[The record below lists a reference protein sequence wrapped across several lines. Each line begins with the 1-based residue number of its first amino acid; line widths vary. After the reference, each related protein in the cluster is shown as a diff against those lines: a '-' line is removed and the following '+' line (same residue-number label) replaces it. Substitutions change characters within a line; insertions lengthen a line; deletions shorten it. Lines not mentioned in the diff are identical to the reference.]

1 MAGSEDGSGMGK
13 ERLSKART
21 VLMETART
29 NKALGP
35 IARRC
40 LSAVE
45 AAHKDAERSFA
56 EIQESRE

>member
-1 MAGSEDGSGMGK
+1 MGK